1 MFVESCDDFIAQENE
16 KLIHEVKRLKEQVI
30 KLKGKEQV
38 RPSQDNRDSVVK
50 KLEKGSNITSSTS
63 QQDQK
68 SIKHKISRKKS
79 LGHIK
84 CYRCLE
90 KGHYARNCQIKPDE
104 EERLSRSQ
112 RKLPK
117 NRLSNRSNPVNSHL
131 SPSLGKTVK
140 TSHFSSLCHRHLLP
154 SVSPVRRSLSTSFSI
169 HSSFGELKF

>member
-1 MFVESCDDFIAQENE
+1 M
-16 KLIHEVKRLKEQVI
+16 HEVKRLKEQVI

-50 KLEKGSNITSSTS
+50 KLEKGSNITSSTH

-68 SIKHKISRKKS
+68 SIKHKIPRKKS
-79 LGHIK
+79 LKHIK

-90 KGHYARNCQIKPDE
+90 KGHYARNCQIKPYE

-117 NRLSNRSNPVNSHL
+117 NR
-131 SPSLGKTVK
+131 
-140 TSHFSSLCHRHLLP
+140 
-154 SVSPVRRSLSTSFSI
+154 VR
-169 HSSFGELKF
+169 FGCRKKGT